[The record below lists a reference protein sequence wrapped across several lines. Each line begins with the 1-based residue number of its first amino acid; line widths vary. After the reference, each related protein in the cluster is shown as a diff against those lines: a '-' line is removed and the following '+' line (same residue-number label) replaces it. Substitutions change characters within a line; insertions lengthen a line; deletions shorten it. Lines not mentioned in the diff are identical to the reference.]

1 MPDQRSLLRGR
12 LAVAIDGVVDVAAR
26 LGPPITHATA
36 PPPPPPPPEA
46 VGRPWTL
53 AAAMEPVP
61 SPAVERLA
69 PRRATLPLRPP
80 EPLPPLEYHRSR
92 TPLVVIGSTLVGLVL
107 IAVIAI
113 RLLQGGPA
121 PNAPTRSTGEFALT
135 GVRPVASAPGVGGA
149 VPVTQVSFPSKTTV
163 VDIEVNSG
171 GAAGQTPVQVVVTA
185 GQPAQTIIQND
196 YVLSPSGDTV
206 IPLASPGGTFAPG
219 DYSVTIT
226 DKGEL
231 LGSTSF
237 SVR

>member
-1 MPDQRSLLRGR
+1 
-12 LAVAIDGVVDVAAR
+12 
-26 LGPPITHATA
+26 
-36 PPPPPPPPEA
+36 
-46 VGRPWTL
+46 
-53 AAAMEPVP
+53 
-61 SPAVERLA
+61 
-69 PRRATLPLRPP
+69 
-80 EPLPPLEYHRSR
+80 
-92 TPLVVIGSTLVGLVL
+92 
-107 IAVIAI
+107 
-113 RLLQGGPA
+113 
-121 PNAPTRSTGEFALT
+121 
-135 GVRPVASAPGVGGA
+135 
-149 VPVTQVSFPSKTTV
+149 V